1 LHLKVFDLIKNLRT
15 WRTHFLSPFKVNLPF
30 KRLGVKKSHI
40 IVLVGIAAAIMVLLS
55 YMGDLSTYET
65 LASARKREGKT
76 VTVIAKLD
84 KSYDQP
90 IEFDPI
96 QNPNLTRIHVVDTL
110 GNKAEV
116 VYHFEKPMDMEKSER
131 IVLKG
136 TMKGDVFEIT
146 RKDGI
151 LIKCPSKY
159 KDDPRAASNNLS
171 QN

>member
-1 LHLKVFDLIKNLRT
+1 M
-15 WRTHFLSPFKVNLPF
+15 
-30 KRLGVKKSHI
+30 KKFH
-40 IVLVGIAAAIMVLLS
+40 IVLLVAIAVVIAVLIS

-65 LASARKREGKT
+65 LASARQKEGKT

-84 KSYDQP
+84 KSVP
-90 IEFDPI
+90 NPI
-96 QNPNLTRIHVVDTL
+96 QYDPVKNANFTSFHVVDSL
-110 GNKAEV
+110 GNKARVE
-116 VYHFEKPMDMEKSER
+116 YHFEKPFDMEKSER

-136 TMKGDVFEIT
+136 KMKGDVFEIT

-159 KDDPRAASNNLS
+159 KDDPKAAENNLT